1 MLGVRGP
8 QARLLVAVLF
18 VSAALAGAAS
28 AATPVRSFIRTAG
41 PAEAQ
46 RTLILVNGGP
56 GYDSQQMFR
65 AFRRLT
71 TPTRRV
77 VAYDQRGLGR
87 TPPPHSVPQDYSV
100 DAFVA
105 DLEALRV
112 RLGVGQIDLLGHS
125 FGALVASAYAATYPR
140 RVRSLILHSGLPL
153 AVEAQFEGDA
163 RFEQRL
169 DALQRQGRVP
179 EVVPDRCTARNRALL
194 PVYVADPGRIDSVR
208 SALGPFRCD
217 DAVGEL
223 ANDAILDGPRRREL
237 GLALARYRRPALVVM
252 GARDPFGSAW
262 ANDNAAPLRNARVTK
277 RILPNAGHFLWL
289 ESPALFPTLRAF
301 LAAT

>member
-1 MLGVRGP
+1 VPGGRT
-8 QARLLVAVLF
+8 RSLVALLLA
-18 VSAALAGAAS
+18 SAALATAAG
-28 AATPVRSFIRTAG
+28 AATPVRSFIRAAG
-41 PAEAQ
+41 PADAT

-56 GYDSQQMFR
+56 GYDSQQIFR

-77 VAYDQRGLGR
+77 VAYDQRGVGR
-87 TPPPHSVPQDYSV
+87 TPAPRPLPQDYSL

-105 DLEALRV
+105 DLEALRI
-112 RLGVGQIDLLGHS
+112 RLGVERIDLLGHS
-125 FGALVASAYAATYPR
+125 FGALVASAYTATHPR

-153 AVEAQFEGDA
+153 AVEAQYEGDA

-169 DALQRQGRVP
+169 VRLQRRGTVPSVVP
-179 EVVPDRCTARNRALL
+179 ERCAVRSRALL
-194 PVYVADPGRIDSVR
+194 PVYVADPRRAAEVR

-217 DAVGEL
+217 DDVGTI
-223 ANDAILDGPRRREL
+223 ANESIVSGSRRDQL
-237 GLALARYRRPALVVM
+237 GLALARYRGPALVVM

-262 ANDNAAPLRNARVTK
+262 ADDNAAPLRNARVTK

-301 LAAT
+301 LATT

>member
-1 MLGVRGP
+1 ML
-8 QARLLVAVLF
+8 AT
-18 VSAALAGAAS
+18 AAS

-65 AFRRLT
+65 AFSRLA

-77 VAYDQRGLGR
+77 VAYDQRGVGR
-87 TPPPHSVPQDYSV
+87 TPPPSSVPHDYSI

-112 RLGVGQIDLLGHS
+112 RLGVARIDVLGHS
-125 FGALVASAYAATYPR
+125 FGGLVASAYTATYPR

-163 RFEQRL
+163 RFETRL
-169 DALQRQGRVP
+169 YALQRRGRVP
-179 EVVPDRCTARNRALL
+179 TVVPDRCTARSRALL
-194 PVYVADPGRIDSVR
+194 PVYVADPRRADAFR
-208 SALGPFRCD
+208 SALGPFDCD
-217 DAVGEL
+217 DTVGEL
-223 ANDAILDGPRRREL
+223 ANDAILD
-237 GLALARYRRPALVVM
+237 
-252 GARDPFGSAW
+252 
-262 ANDNAAPLRNARVTK
+262 
-277 RILPNAGHFLWL
+277 
-289 ESPALFPTLRAF
+289 
-301 LAAT
+301 